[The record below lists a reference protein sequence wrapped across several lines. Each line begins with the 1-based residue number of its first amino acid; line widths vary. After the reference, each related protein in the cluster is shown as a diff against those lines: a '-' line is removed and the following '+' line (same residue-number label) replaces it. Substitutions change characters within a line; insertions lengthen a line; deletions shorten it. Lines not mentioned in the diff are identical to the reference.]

1 MNIHLLAVG
10 KNMPSWVKAGYEEYA
25 KRFPAHCRLQLH
37 EIEASKRY
45 KNNEPQAKEDEGKK
59 ITAAIPKGS
68 LTIALDIHGKAW
80 DTETLATQL
89 NEWQMSG
96 RDVSLIIGGPNG
108 ISADCLTLCHQKW
121 SLSSLT
127 FPHPLVRIIVAEQLY
142 RAISLNQS
150 HPYHRG

>member
-25 KRFPAHCRLQLH
+25 KRFPPHCRLQLH

-45 KNNEPQAKEDEGKK
+45 KNNEPQAKEEEGKK
-59 ITAAIPKGS
+59 IIAVIPKAS
-68 LTIALDIHGKAW
+68 LTIALDIHGKTW
-80 DTETLATQL
+80 DTETLAVQL

-108 ISADCLTLCHQKW
+108 ISTECLALCQQKW
-121 SLSSLT
+121 SLSPLT
-127 FPHPLVRIIVAEQLY
+127 FPHPLVRIIIAEQLY
-142 RAISLNQS
+142 RALSLNQL